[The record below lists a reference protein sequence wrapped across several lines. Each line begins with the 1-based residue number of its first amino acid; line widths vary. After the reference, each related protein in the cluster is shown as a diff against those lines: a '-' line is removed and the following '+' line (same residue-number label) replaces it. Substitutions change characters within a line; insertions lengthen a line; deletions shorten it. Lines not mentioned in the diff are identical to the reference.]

1 MNEPRVLTPD
11 EINEIVVDGLLS
23 LLNTA
28 CPSHPMKKVKPKASP
43 SYPMKKDE
51 AKLGDCRL

>member
-1 MNEPRVLTPD
+1 MLTPD